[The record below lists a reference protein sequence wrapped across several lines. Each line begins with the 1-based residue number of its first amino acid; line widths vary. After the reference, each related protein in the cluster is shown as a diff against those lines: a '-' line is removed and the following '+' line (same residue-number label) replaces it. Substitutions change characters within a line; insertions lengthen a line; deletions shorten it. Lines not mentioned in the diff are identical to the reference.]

1 MDTSTSDIQV
11 MEFTPSSNG
20 DSSVLPEVPD
30 QIPEG
35 EAIGTV
41 NSRQRLSHRPLK
53 HASVIPETFPLRP
66 AYIFDVTY

>member
-1 MDTSTSDIQV
+1 MDTATSAIQV
-11 MEFTPSSNG
+11 VEFTTSSDG
-20 DSSVLPEVPD
+20 DSSVLLTVPD

-41 NSRQRLSHRPLK
+41 NSRRRLSHRPLK

-66 AYIFDVTY
+66 A

>member
-11 MEFTPSSNG
+11 VEFTPSSDG

-41 NSRQRLSHRPLK
+41 SSRRRLSH
-53 HASVIPETFPLRP
+53 
-66 AYIFDVTY
+66 